1 MPLPT
6 AYTEPK
12 LAEYMHTTLGEAAS
26 VMGYGH
32 PGAGMGAY
40 QEQVYDAL
48 LAYGVTDIADAT
60 DMALLRA
67 LAKREAWRK
76 VMNESAGRYDVTADE
91 GTFKRSQ
98 LHAQAKTNF
107 QTASAEAAQ
116 LDNSATGDDEDTA
129 TAIPLI
135 YVP

>member
-6 AYTEPK
+6 VYTEPT
-12 LAEYMHTTLGEAAS
+12 LAEYMHTALGEAAS

-32 PGAGMGAY
+32 PGASMGVY
-40 QEQVYDAL
+40 QEQVYDTL
-48 LAYGVTDIADAT
+48 IAYGVQTIAEAT
-60 DMALLRA
+60 DMALIRA

-98 LHAQAKTNF
+98 LNTQARANF
-107 QTASAEAAQ
+107 QAAAAEAAQ
-116 LDNSATGDDEDTA
+116 LDGASGEDEDTA
-129 TAIPLI
+129 TPIPMI